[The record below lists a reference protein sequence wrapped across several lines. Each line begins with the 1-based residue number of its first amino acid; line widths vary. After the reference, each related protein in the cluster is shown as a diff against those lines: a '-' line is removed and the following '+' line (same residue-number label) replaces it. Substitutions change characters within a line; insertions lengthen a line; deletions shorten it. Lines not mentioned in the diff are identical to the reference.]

1 MGHEAWGDSSL
12 VVPTLLVFPAP
23 ACHTGP
29 SRVQLPLN
37 WLVVASGK
45 TWQDRGRQQS
55 CVLIWK

>member
-45 TWQDRGRQQS
+45 TWQEWVDSNRVS
-55 CVLIWK
+55 